1 MTTQLKM
8 PKLPLWMGL
17 LMLFYGIVAEA
28 QTVTNVR
35 AEQEQ
40 SDIVVAYD
48 LEAKEPCNIE
58 VYVSPDGG
66 RTWQG
71 PLVNL
76 RRVQNEKCEWLA

>member
-1 MTTQLKM
+1 MVK
-8 PKLPLWMGL
+8 KFSIFWCFL
-17 LMLFYGIVAEA
+17 LFVGSSLA
-28 QTVTNVR
+28 QTITNVR